1 MRWCHQQADTCCACL
16 QYVFAITEGQ
26 GGFIG
31 GHMWR
36 SGDWGRT
43 WHDITTKMA
52 GRLLQTGRWG
62 ASSGTGP
69 VYSQQSLQAVL
80 CDICSAPHR
89 HGRTGPRPAV
99 SEARQL
105 LPPSMHT
112 TQSSCNAPRGAGT
125 PLGSPLLIAGG
136 LIATVVRTIVSL
148 PGLEG
153 QSLTAYSITSHASR
167 QCFGLCRRWRGT
179 YF

>member
-1 MRWCHQQADTCCACL
+1 MPACSMCLPSLRGKGALLAATCGALATGAALGMTSPQRWQVGFCRQA
-16 QYVFAITEGQ
+16 
-26 GGFIG
+26 GGE
-31 GHMWR
+31 
-36 SGDWGRT
+36 
-43 WHDITTKMA
+43 
-52 GRLLQTGRWG
+52 LLQEQDHF
-62 ASSGTGP
+62 
-69 VYSQQSLQAVL
+69 SQQSLQAVL

-112 TQSSCNAPRGAGT
+112 MQSSCNAPRGAGT
-125 PLGSPLLIAGG
+125 PLGSPLLIAEG